1 MSNLTNEVKRKAPER
16 AKIEIAIEQYLARG
30 GAIDSCENGTSG
42 AKELSQREA
51 SVLAF
56 KHNTANKVT

>member
-1 MSNLTNEVKRKAPER
+1 MSNLTNEVKRKAKAR
-16 AKIEIAIEQYLARG
+16 AKIEMDIEAYLASG
-30 GAIDSCENGTSG
+30 GCMSVYNQGTSG